1 MANYVLVRHGVENFP
16 EWKAAYDAHKP
27 ERQAAGVTENQLFQ
41 DIDNANMVTIL
52 FDVED
57 LDRANEF
64 TSSDDLR
71 EIMREAG
78 VIGKPE
84 IYFFK
89 N

>member
-1 MANYVLVRHGVENFP
+1 MANYVLIRHGVENFP
-16 EWKAAYDAHKP
+16 EWKTAYDAHKP

-41 DIDNANMVTIL
+41 DIGDANMVTIL

-57 LDRANEF
+57 LDRAKEF

-71 EIMREAG
+71 EIMQKAG

-84 IYFFK
+84 IHFIE